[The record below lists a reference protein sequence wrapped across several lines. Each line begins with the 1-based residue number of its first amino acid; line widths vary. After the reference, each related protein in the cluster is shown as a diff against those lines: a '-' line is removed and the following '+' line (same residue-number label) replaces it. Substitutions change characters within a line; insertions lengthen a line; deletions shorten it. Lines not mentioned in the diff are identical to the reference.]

1 MIATIICILILTIW
15 LSLSVTLFVR
25 RKISAK
31 KNGTPDAAAVVR
43 DAVKKAS
50 VPQKCNE
57 NKTIITLT

>member
-31 KNGTPDAAAVVR
+31 KNGTPACCCGCSGCSE
-43 DAVKKAS
+43 KS
-50 VPQKCNE
+50 KCSS
-57 NKTIITLT
+57 KM